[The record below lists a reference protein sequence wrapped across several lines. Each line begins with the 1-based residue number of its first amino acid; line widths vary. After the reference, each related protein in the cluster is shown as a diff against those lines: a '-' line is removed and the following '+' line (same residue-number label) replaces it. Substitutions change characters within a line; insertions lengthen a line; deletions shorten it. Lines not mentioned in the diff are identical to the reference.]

1 MTGDRARS
9 ALAGT
14 RFADVRWV
22 QETGSTNT
30 DLLDLAR
37 AGAAEGVVLVA
48 DHQSQ
53 GRGRLGRTWQAPP
66 GSSLLVSILLRPP
79 LAVDRAF
86 AATMAVGLSAAS
98 ACLASTGW
106 MPSLKW
112 PNDLVAIRDDG
123 ARRKLGG
130 MLTETVVDGPRLD
143 ALVVGIGVN
152 VNWPDDLPDE
162 LREIA
167 TAINHEVGREVDRED
182 LLVALLRELDAHY
195 AAFDDRAAHDALV
208 DAYRRSSATL
218 GHRVRAELADE
229 HVEGTA
235 VDLTPEGHLVLDL
248 DDGTQR
254 EVVTADIVHLR

>member
-22 QETGSTNT
+22 DETGSTNT

-37 AGAAEGVVLVA
+37 AGAPEGVVLVA
-48 DHQSQ
+48 DHQTG

-79 LAVDRAF
+79 LAIDRAF
-86 AATMAVGLSAAS
+86 TATMAVGVSAAS
-98 ACLASTGW
+98 ACLATTGW

-112 PNDLVAIRDDG
+112 PNDLVAVRPDG
-123 ARRKLGG
+123 SRRKLGG
-130 MLTETVVDGPRLD
+130 VLTETIVDGDRLE
-143 ALVVGIGVN
+143 ALVVGIGIN

-167 TAINHEVGREVDRED
+167 TALNHEVGHDVDRED
-182 LLVALLRELDAHY
+182 LLVALLRELDAQV
-195 AAFDDRAAHDALV
+195 AAFADAALHDALV
-208 DAYRRSSATL
+208 EAYRGASATL

-235 VDLTPEGHLVLDL
+235 VDLTTEGHLVLDL
-248 DDGTQR
+248 DDGSRR
-254 EVVTADIVHLR
+254 EIVTGDIIHLR